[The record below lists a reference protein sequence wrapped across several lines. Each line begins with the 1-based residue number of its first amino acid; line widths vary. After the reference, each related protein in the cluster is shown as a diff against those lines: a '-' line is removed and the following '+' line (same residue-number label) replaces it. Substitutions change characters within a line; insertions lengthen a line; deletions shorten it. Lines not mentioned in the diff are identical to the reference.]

1 MKRYIL
7 GNYELS
13 ICDIVELEELIK
25 SRLDD
30 LAGYSNYCCND
41 KLVKIY
47 DEKSKGLNLML
58 DELKRYGD

>member
-1 MKRYIL
+1 MKRYVL

-30 LAGYSNYCCND
+30 LDGYSDYCCND

-47 DEKSKGLNLML
+47 DEKCKALKIML
-58 DELKRYGD
+58 EELKRYGD

>member
-1 MKRYIL
+1 M
-7 GNYELS
+7 S